1 MGMRLRLLQNEPVV
15 GPGSENGASGNR
27 RISQKLKI
35 TLKVHLFAGV
45 SGGRGWGAIPG

>member
-1 MGMRLRLLQNEPVV
+1 MGMWLRLLHNEPAV

-35 TLKVHLFAGV
+35 TLKVRLFARV
-45 SGGRGWGAIPG
+45 NGGRGWGAIPG